1 MSIDGLKSRLL
12 SKFHLAVSLVGVLGL
27 PLAFTSAAHSDENW
41 ITAKGSHPYQTNIS
55 LDSCFTEALLD
66 AKRNAMSKA
75 GLERLSTNQL
85 EICAETAESANCD
98 LHQET
103 LNYFDG
109 GYIRETQVTLREEPK
124 TGVFRE
130 CIITIKADVRTY
142 EQSTNPLISASANI
156 TGNKVKIDGQEV
168 QIVGEVSANST
179 VQLLGWYPKSSGDV
193 YYKIVPNQFEELTN
207 VTGKFQIPSKEAATK
222 YALIAEFDEN
232 LEDQFASEVLA
243 VLVTNKDFP
252 LIDSER
258 SEDLFSRLDAFGRE
272 NWKMIKVSYTIARD

>member
-12 SKFHLAVSLVGVLGL
+12 SKFHPAVSLVGVLAL
-27 PLAFTSAAHSDENW
+27 PLAFTSAAQSDEIW

-109 GYIRETQVTLREEPK
+109 GFI
-124 TGVFRE
+124 
-130 CIITIKADVRTY
+130 
-142 EQSTNPLISASANI
+142 
-156 TGNKVKIDGQEV
+156 
-168 QIVGEVSANST
+168 
-179 VQLLGWYPKSSGDV
+179 
-193 YYKIVPNQFEELTN
+193 
-207 VTGKFQIPSKEAATK
+207 
-222 YALIAEFDEN
+222 
-232 LEDQFASEVLA
+232 
-243 VLVTNKDFP
+243 
-252 LIDSER
+252 
-258 SEDLFSRLDAFGRE
+258 
-272 NWKMIKVSYTIARD
+272 

>member
-1 MSIDGLKSRLL
+1 MGFAQQPNLHAMAIDGLKSRLL
-12 SKFHLAVSLVGVLGL
+12 SKFHPTVLLVGLL
-27 PLAFTSAAHSDENW
+27 AHPLVFTNAAHSDENW

-55 LDSCFTEALLD
+55 LDNCFTEALLD

-130 CIITIKADVRTY
+130 
-142 EQSTNPLISASANI
+142 
-156 TGNKVKIDGQEV
+156 
-168 QIVGEVSANST
+168 
-179 VQLLGWYPKSSGDV
+179 W
-193 YYKIVPNQFEELTN
+193 
-207 VTGKFQIPSKEAATK
+207 
-222 YALIAEFDEN
+222 
-232 LEDQFASEVLA
+232 
-243 VLVTNKDFP
+243 
-252 LIDSER
+252 
-258 SEDLFSRLDAFGRE
+258 
-272 NWKMIKVSYTIARD
+272 